1 MRYLIIFILLTGV
14 LLAQS
19 GYEIAKMVD
28 ERPAPK
34 DLTNTTKMILTNS
47 RGKTRTHTMIS
58 KSMDGNKKQIIWF
71 LEPKDDK
78 GVAFLK
84 IEHDDRDDEMR
95 MWLPAFKKVR
105 RISSKKKGDAFMGSD
120 LSYEDL
126 SSRELNENEYNRME
140 DEPVNGID
148 CYVLEIIPKKEA
160 KSSYTKHVSW
170 IAKSTLT
177 ALKEHSFGKRG
188 TLQKEKEFRYGQV
201 GEYQVIN
208 RVFVKD
214 KQNQHS
220 TEVLFSDIKVDTGM
234 DENLFHEKNLKR
246 LPRD

>member
-1 MRYLIIFILLTGV
+1 MLTGV
-14 LLAQS
+14 LPAQS

-28 ERPAPK
+28 ERLAPR
-34 DLTNTTKMILTNS
+34 DLTNTTNMILTNS

-84 IEHDDRDDEMR
+84 IEHDDKVDEMR

-126 SSRELNENEYNRME
+126 SSRELNENDYNRME

-170 IAKSTLT
+170 IDMSTLT
-177 ALKEHSFGKRG
+177 TVKENSFDKRG
-188 TLQKEKEFRYGQV
+188 KLHKTKEFRYGQM
-201 GEYQVIN
+201 GDYQVIN
-208 RVFVKD
+208 RVFVRD
-214 KQNQHS
+214 TQNQHS
-220 TEVLFSDIKVDTGM
+220 TEVMFSDIEVDSGI